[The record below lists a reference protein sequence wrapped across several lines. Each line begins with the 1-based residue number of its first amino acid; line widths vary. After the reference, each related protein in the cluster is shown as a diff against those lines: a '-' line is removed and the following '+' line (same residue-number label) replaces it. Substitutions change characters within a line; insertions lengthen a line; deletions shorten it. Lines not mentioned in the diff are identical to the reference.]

1 MSRSAPASG
10 RPRCVLP
17 VDLIIAALAGTNG
30 LGIPH
35 CDGDHDL
42 PAAGPDP
49 SYESVWLAGRGTL

>member
-1 MSRSAPASG
+1 M
-10 RPRCVLP
+10 LP